1 MTVAK
6 EIGRSPETIS
16 EGIRST
22 VYTPDY
28 IVTNTQLA
36 QFLNEQGVR
45 TKSER
50 KITEEEIVRR
60 TGIESRHLL
69 QPLGDSPHIRSEVV
83 PEMANRVIEEVA
95 LKTQWSQ
102 VDCLFTLHS
111 LPYKKSLIRSV
122 ADHLE
127 TNCNI
132 SVVRTFPD
140 VYAECASPIWTLHYI
155 RLMQN
160 EFLGKSIVIV
170 SSEYLSPIA
179 DGLNQTLLS
188 DGAAAFAFCYGQ
200 DLEVLG
206 SAAKHFP
213 EFKSLI
219 RAPIKPEYLPPEGYL
234 FFFEVGEPSEKRDN
248 SESQIGGLPMEYG
261 EIEPQVL
268 SWALD
273 QQTFPPLIK
282 ETFEGAGI
290 EPNEITLVVPHQAN
304 KRITEGLRKLLPPLG
319 IQAEVYSN
327 IENHGNT
334 GAVSILLAWHEA
346 TLEGK
351 INKGDNVL
359 LLGFGAGMTAAAAV
373 VKVLK

>member
-111 LPYKKSLIRSV
+111 LPYKKSLIRS
-122 ADHLE
+122 
-127 TNCNI
+127 
-132 SVVRTFPD
+132 
-140 VYAECASPIWTLHYI
+140 
-155 RLMQN
+155 
-160 EFLGKSIVIV
+160 
-170 SSEYLSPIA
+170 
-179 DGLNQTLLS
+179 
-188 DGAAAFAFCYGQ
+188 
-200 DLEVLG
+200 
-206 SAAKHFP
+206 
-213 EFKSLI
+213 
-219 RAPIKPEYLPPEGYL
+219 
-234 FFFEVGEPSEKRDN
+234 
-248 SESQIGGLPMEYG
+248 
-261 EIEPQVL
+261 
-268 SWALD
+268 
-273 QQTFPPLIK
+273 
-282 ETFEGAGI
+282 
-290 EPNEITLVVPHQAN
+290 
-304 KRITEGLRKLLPPLG
+304 
-319 IQAEVYSN
+319 
-327 IENHGNT
+327 
-334 GAVSILLAWHEA
+334 
-346 TLEGK
+346 
-351 INKGDNVL
+351 
-359 LLGFGAGMTAAAAV
+359 
-373 VKVLK
+373 